1 MQDIPVFNPAS
12 PQGKAISDLFFAV
25 LVICGVIL
33 AIVSGVVAYSLVR
46 SRARLGAGEPRQVF
60 GSRSLEILWTV
71 VPLLVL
77 VWIFTITVQ
86 AMRVSDPA
94 PTGPPDLTIIG
105 HQWWW
110 EARYAQSG
118 VVTANEIHIPA
129 GERLSV
135 RLESADVIHDF
146 WAPQLGRKMD
156 MVPGLTN
163 HIWLQADRPGTYLG
177 ACAEYCGAEHAWMRF
192 LVIAEPPAQFAAWAA
207 RQAQPAPAPATAPE
221 ARGRQLFLQMTC
233 VNCHAIR
240 GFSAVANA
248 APDLTHLA
256 SRRTLGAGVLQN
268 TPADLARWLK
278 NPQAAKPSCKMPNL
292 NLTGAQVDDLVSY
305 FESLR

>member
-1 MQDIPVFNPAS
+1 MQNIPVFNPAS
-12 PQGKAISDLFFAV
+12 PEGKAISDLFLAV

-33 AIVSGVVAYSLVR
+33 AIVTGLVVYSLVR
-46 SRARLGAGEPRQVF
+46 SRVRPGAGEPRQIF
-60 GSRSLEILWTV
+60 GNRRLEILWTV
-71 VPLLVL
+71 VPFLVL
-77 VWIFTITVQ
+77 VWIFALTVR
-86 AMRVSDPA
+86 AMRISDPS
-94 PTGPPDLTIIG
+94 GVEPPDLTVIG

-110 EARYAQSG
+110 EVRYAKSP

-156 MVPGLTN
+156 MIPGLTN
-163 HIWLQADRPGTYLG
+163 HIWLEAERPGTYLG

-192 LVIAEPPAQFAAWAA
+192 LVIAEPTAAFAAWAA
-207 RQAQPAPAPATAPE
+207 HQAEPAPAPTTGPE
-221 ARGRQLFLQMTC
+221 ERGRQLFLQMTC
-233 VNCHAIR
+233 VNCHPIR
-240 GFSAVANA
+240 GVAALANA
-248 APDLTHLA
+248 APDLTHVA

-268 TPADLARWLK
+268 TPANLARWLK
-278 NPQAAKPSCKMPNL
+278 NPQAIKPSCKMPNL
-292 NLTGAQVDDLVSY
+292 NLSDAQVGDLVSF

>member
-1 MQDIPVFNPAS
+1 MQAIPVFNPVS
-12 PQGKAISDLFFAV
+12 PEGKAISDLFLVV

-33 AIVSGVVAYSLVR
+33 AVVTGLVAYSLIR
-46 SRARLGAGEPRQVF
+46 SRARAGAGEPRQVF
-60 GSRSLEILWTV
+60 GNRRLEILWTV
-71 VPLLVL
+71 VPFLML
-77 VWIFTITVQ
+77 VWIFALTVQ
-86 AMRVSDPA
+86 AMRISDPA
-94 PTGPPDLTIIG
+94 EVGSPDLTVIG

-110 EARYAQSG
+110 EVRYAKSG

-129 GERLSV
+129 GERMSV

-146 WAPQLGRKMD
+146 WAPQLARKMD

-192 LVIAEPPAQFAAWAA
+192 LVIADPPAEFAAWAA
-207 RQAQPAPAPATAPE
+207 HQAQPAPAPATGPAE
-221 ARGRQLFLQMTC
+221 RGRKLFLQMTC

-240 GFSAVANA
+240 GVAALANA

-256 SRRTLGAGVLQN
+256 SRRTLAAGILQN

-278 NPQAAKPSCKMPNL
+278 NPQTIKPSCKMPNL
-292 NLTGAQVDDLVSY
+292 NLTDAQVSDLVSF
-305 FESLR
+305 FEGLR

>member
-12 PQGKAISDLFFAV
+12 PQGRAISELFFAV

-33 AIVSGVVAYSLVR
+33 AVVTGLVACNLVR
-46 SRARLGAGEPRQVF
+46 SRARPGAGEPRQVS
-60 GSRSLEILWTV
+60 GNRSLEILWTV
-71 VPLLVL
+71 VPFLVL
-77 VWIFTITVQ
+77 VWIFVLTVQ
-86 AMRVSDPA
+86 AMHASDPA
-94 PTGPPDLTIIG
+94 AIGPPDLTIIG

-110 EARYAQSG
+110 EVRYAQPG

-129 GERLSV
+129 GERLLV

-156 MVPGLTN
+156 MIPGLTN
-163 HIWLQADRPGTYLG
+163 HLWLQADRPGTYPG

-192 LVIAEPPAQFAAWAA
+192 QVIAEPPADFAAWAA
-207 RQAQPAPAPATAPE
+207 HQAQPAPAPATGPE

-240 GFSAVANA
+240 GVAAPANA

-256 SRRTLGAGVLQN
+256 NRRTLGAGVLQN

-278 NPQAAKPSCKMPNL
+278 DPQTAKPSCKMPNL
-292 NLTGAQVDDLVSY
+292 NLTKAQVDDLVSY

>member
-12 PQGKAISDLFFAV
+12 PEGKAISDLFLAV

-33 AIVSGVVAYSLVR
+33 AVVTGLVAYNLVR
-46 SRARLGAGEPRQVF
+46 SRARPGAGEPRQVF
-60 GSRSLEILWTV
+60 GNRRLEILWTV
-71 VPLLVL
+71 VPFLVL
-77 VWIFTITVQ
+77 VWIFALTVQ
-86 AMRVSDPA
+86 AMRISDPA
-94 PTGPPDLTIIG
+94 AVQMPDLTVIG

-110 EARYAQSG
+110 EVRYAKSG

-156 MVPGLTN
+156 MIPGLTN
-163 HIWLQADRPGTYLG
+163 HIWLQADKPGTYLG
-177 ACAEYCGAEHAWMRF
+177 ACAEFCGAEHAWMRF
-192 LVIAEPPAQFAAWAA
+192 LVIAEPSAEFAAWAA
-207 RQAQPAPAPATAPE
+207 HQAQAAPAPTPGAGE
-221 ARGRQLFLQMTC
+221 RGRQLFLQMTC
-233 VNCHAIR
+233 VNCHPIR
-240 GFSAVANA
+240 GVAAQANA

-256 SRRTLGAGVLQN
+256 DRRTLAAGVLQN

-278 NPQAAKPSCKMPNL
+278 NPQSIKPGCKMPNL
-292 NLTGAQVDDLVSY
+292 NLTDAQVRDLVSF
-305 FESLR
+305 FETLR